1 MMGQVNNE
9 NFCFFFLVDKTSALA
24 ADSPTISKIFE
35 SLLGSK
41 QILMMAPSF

>member
-1 MMGQVNNE
+1 MEQVNN
-9 NFCFFFLVDKTSALA
+9 FFFFFFFYSKTSALM
-24 ADSPTISKIFE
+24 ADSPAISKIFE